1 MNCNLHKHCHQMIV
15 SKQYNIPLLLSKFH
29 LFWNSGTLNRI
40 SVQST
45 QKLIILNQIPF
56 AQRNTFFHFQDIT
69 IHKHELKTRKSD
81 YFKHYFKTTCKF
93 ESRKY
98 IIVILS
104 VHTILKQNCMEP
116 NITQSNILKILIM
129 ASWYV

>member
-1 MNCNLHKHCHQMIV
+1 MIV

-56 AQRNTFFHFQDIT
+56 AQQIEEMSTFQFQFFLFI
-69 IHKHELKTRKSD
+69 IALKVKDNSPLVKL
-81 YFKHYFKTTCKF
+81 F
-93 ESRKY
+93 
-98 IIVILS
+98 
-104 VHTILKQNCMEP
+104 
-116 NITQSNILKILIM
+116 
-129 ASWYV
+129 